1 VIEPSNRDIDVDQ
14 LMAEIR
20 DEVLRARAATAATAA
35 ATAAPAATT
44 LPAPVANDASW
55 YSLRDHL
62 HVAEQHAAVGAEVP
76 PFGRYS
82 GPKRLLARSLARI
95 VIFLSQVITM
105 PQRTYNGATLGAI
118 RLLGER
124 VQALES
130 EVAALRASQARAP
143 RGPAAAPQDP
153 SDA

>member
-1 VIEPSNRDIDVDQ
+1 MIEPSNREIDVDQ

-20 DEVLRARAATAATAA
+20 DEVMRARAATAATPS
-35 ATAAPAATT
+35 AP
-44 LPAPVANDASW
+44 LQPVAPVVVNDAGW

-62 HVAEQHAAVGAEVP
+62 HVAEQHTAVGAEVP

-82 GPKRLLARSLARI
+82 GPKRVVARALARI
-95 VIFLSQVITM
+95 VIFLSQVITL

-118 RLLGER
+118 RLLAER
-124 VQALES
+124 VQALEG
-130 EVAALRASQARAP
+130 EVTALRASQSARTATP
-143 RGPAAAPQDP
+143 PDS

>member
-1 VIEPSNRDIDVDQ
+1 VIEPSNREIDVDQ

-20 DEVLRARAATAATAA
+20 DEVMRARAATAASPAA
-35 ATAAPAATT
+35 A
-44 LPAPVANDASW
+44 LAPVVVTDAGW

-82 GPKRLLARSLARI
+82 GPKRIVARALARI
-95 VIFLSQVITM
+95 VIFLSQVITL

-118 RLLGER
+118 RLLAER
-124 VQALES
+124 VQALEG
-130 EVAALRASQARAP
+130 EVAALRASQPARTGTP
-143 RGPAAAPQDP
+143 PDS

>member
-1 VIEPSNRDIDVDQ
+1 VIEPSNREIDVDQ

-20 DEVLRARAATAATAA
+20 DEVLRARAASA
-35 ATAAPAATT
+35 AAPAASLVPT
-44 LPAPVANDASW
+44 APVVVNDAGW

-62 HVAEQHAAVGAEVP
+62 HVAEQHTAVGAEVP

-82 GPKRLLARSLARI
+82 GPKRIVARTLARI
-95 VIFLSQVITM
+95 VIFLSQVITL

-118 RLLGER
+118 RLLAER
-124 VQALES
+124 VQALEG
-130 EVAALRASQARAP
+130 EVAALRASQPARAET
-143 RGPAAAPQDP
+143 APDP

>member
-1 VIEPSNRDIDVDQ
+1 VIETPNREIDVDQ

-20 DEVLRARAATAATAA
+20 DEVLRERAVTAV
-35 ATAAPAATT
+35 APAAT
-44 LPAPVANDASW
+44 LAASAPAVANDAGW

-62 HVAEQHAAVGAEVP
+62 HVAEQHTAVGAEVP

-82 GPKRLLARSLARI
+82 GLKRIVARTMARI

-118 RLLGER
+118 RLLAER
-124 VQALES
+124 VQALEG
-130 EVAALRASQARAP
+130 EVAALRAAR
-143 RGPAAAPQDP
+143 PARSETPDS